1 MKLMDIFQILLIF
14 ILIFI
19 SKGCEDNE
27 LLKNNNSCISIEAL
41 INNPNEELDL
51 SNIDFLT
58 QEIKSISKN
67 GYDIDFIKL
76 DSDYLQSKDIS
87 QSKIYI
93 SEECM
98 NLIKDHLNVNIS
110 RGMVMIISNNNK
122 LNSNGL
128 PERYFAI
135 RFSGSGLYK
144 YLNSTKYDFSICNN
158 NPILFNMSI
167 NINEIKTFTKKKK

>member
-1 MKLMDIFQILLIF
+1 MKYYKIIFF
-14 ILIFI
+14 
-19 SKGCEDNE
+19 
-27 LLKNNNSCISIEAL
+27 CISIETL

-51 SNIDFLT
+51 SNIDFFT
-58 QEIKSISKN
+58 QEIEYISKN

-76 DSDYLQSKDIS
+76 DNNYLQSKNIS

-98 NLIKDHLNVNIS
+98 NLIKDNINVNIS
-110 RGMVMIISNNNK
+110 NGMVMIISNNNK
-122 LNSNGL
+122 LNSNGV
-128 PERYFAI
+128 PERYFAF